1 MTTVVLMGPPGAGK
15 GTHAGTLAEQ
25 IAVPAIAT
33 GDIFRAHVA
42 AGSELGRTAQQYVD
56 SGAYVP
62 DEVTN
67 AMIRERLAAAD
78 ARSGFLLD
86 GYPRTLDQA
95 GVLDELLVAQGREL
109 TAVVVLHVDRES
121 LVARLLNRAQV
132 QGRSDDSEDVVRHR
146 LEVYSNQTVPLLS
159 LYGERGL
166 LHEIDGNGD
175 ITEVR
180 ERLLEIT
187 YQLTPAR

>member
-1 MTTVVLMGPPGAGK
+1 MGPPGAGK